1 MAYVALG
8 GHNGDDGRNI
18 TINWDSTAAV
28 DYFGSPSENFAYSE
42 HILRTLALA
51 SGVDTGWR
59 NGGDDLANRAILVA
73 CNDPMDRC
81 KSVSTAYTYNG
92 LGQDAPLINYCPAF
106 FRYFRSHDETW
117 HRMRDG
123 PAPDNAWSNV
133 RNLHSQATVAL
144 HQFLHINSSWPAN
157 VCAGGCKDTL
167 QELDRG
173 REMVWTYRAGLAK
186 LLARR
191 NAMAAS
197 QTVDNYVYYV
207 MSRWIEV
214 KNANEY
220 PPYPV
225 AWNPDQS
232 RRWNEDREAS
242 EPGTPL
248 PVTAALDIEDSDVA
262 YEERPGIYAPVYAKE
277 MYPKWYAPIL
287 EAMDSES
294 GNVTVDVQQPLVKR
308 SAPYETRDPFSST
321 IRCNSTAT
329 SPEYFDC
336 VHAFQADSYRQIPVH
351 RGKKREN
358 HWVAVQ

>member
-1 MAYVALG
+1 
-8 GHNGDDGRNI
+8 
-18 TINWDSTAAV
+18 
-28 DYFGSPSENFAYSE
+28 
-42 HILRTLALA
+42 
-51 SGVDTGWR
+51 
-59 NGGDDLANRAILVA
+59 
-73 CNDPMDRC
+73 
-81 KSVSTAYTYNG
+81 
-92 LGQDAPLINYCPAF
+92 
-106 FRYFRSHDETW
+106 
-117 HRMRDG
+117 MRDG

-358 HWVAVQ
+358 HWVAYVQSCAVNVFYHEDWDSNCNATVGDVLDYAKSILRRCNDGLLGPSGRCEGQVSFMLPNCPADIQIVHTTTDR

>member
-1 MAYVALG
+1 MCIPKMQKPQMFSEQRWG
-8 GHNGDDGRNI
+8 GHDGDDGRNI
-18 TINWDSTAAV
+18 TINWDSTAAI
-28 DYFGSPSENFAYSE
+28 DYFGSPNENFAYSE

-92 LGQDAPLINYCPAF
+92 LDQD
-106 FRYFRSHDETW
+106 
-117 HRMRDG
+117 
-123 PAPDNAWSNV
+123 
-133 RNLHSQATVAL
+133 
-144 HQFLHINSSWPAN
+144 
-157 VCAGGCKDTL
+157 
-167 QELDRG
+167 
-173 REMVWTYRAGLAK
+173 
-186 LLARR
+186 
-191 NAMAAS
+191 
-197 QTVDNYVYYV
+197 TVDNYVYYV

-262 YEERPGIYAPVYAKE
+262 YKERPGIYAPVYAKD

-294 GNVTVDVQQPLVKR
+294 GNVTVDVRQPPVNK
-308 SAPYETRDPFSST
+308 SAPHETRDPSSHT
-321 IRCNSTAT
+321 IRCNSTET
-329 SPEYFDC
+329 SPAYFDY

-351 RGKKREN
+351 QGKKGEN
-358 HWVAVQ
+358 HWVAYVQSCAVNVFYHEDWDSNCNATVGDVLDYAKSILRRCNDGLLGPSGRCEGQVSFMLPNCPADIQILHTTTDG

>member
-1 MAYVALG
+1 MQNLNRFRNKYVLLALAPTLLVALLLQVPIYYPDSNGYPQLVIGHSCDANQTNAVYQAHYDAEEMAYVALG
-8 GHNGDDGRNI
+8 GHDGDDGRNI
-18 TINWDSTAAV
+18 TINWDSTAAI

-92 LGQDAPLINYCPAF
+92 LDQDAP
-106 FRYFRSHDETW
+106 
-117 HRMRDG
+117 
-123 PAPDNAWSNV
+123 PDQLLP
-133 RNLHSQATVAL
+133 RLLPATVAL
-144 HQFLHINSSWPAN
+144 HQLLHINSSWPAN

-191 NAMAAS
+191 NVMAAS

-262 YEERPGIYAPVYAKE
+262 
-277 MYPKWYAPIL
+277 
-287 EAMDSES
+287 
-294 GNVTVDVQQPLVKR
+294 
-308 SAPYETRDPFSST
+308 
-321 IRCNSTAT
+321 
-329 SPEYFDC
+329 
-336 VHAFQADSYRQIPVH
+336 
-351 RGKKREN
+351 
-358 HWVAVQ
+358 